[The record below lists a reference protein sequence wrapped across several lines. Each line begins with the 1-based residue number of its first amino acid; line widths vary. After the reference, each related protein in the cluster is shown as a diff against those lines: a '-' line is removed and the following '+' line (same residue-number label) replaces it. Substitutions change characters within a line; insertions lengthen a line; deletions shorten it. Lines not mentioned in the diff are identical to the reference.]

1 MGVTYGILFAVMGLL
16 LLHPT
21 IGLANTVANP
31 YRPLGWISYGTQC
44 IITSDPLPSRETHFA
59 SLSVPG
65 MCPIPYLSY
74 HRVLRVDGCAVLL
87 GAGELFCR
95 HQIRE
100 EELRLYRR
108 RSIALERVFDL
119 VHD

>member
-44 IITSDPLPSRETHFA
+44 IITSDALPSFRNPFCLLFLSLVCVLYQILVTIESFGSMVVQCFWALVNSSVDTKFA
-59 SLSVPG
+59 KKNFGYIVAGLLPW
-65 MCPIPYLSY
+65 
-74 HRVLRVDGCAVLL
+74 RGCLM
-87 GAGELFCR
+87 
-95 HQIRE
+95 
-100 EELRLYRR
+100 
-108 RSIALERVFDL
+108 
-119 VHD
+119 